1 MLQAHVCKLRKS
13 LIYQGYQQSSSH
25 FPDTQSHTYHPFRH
39 ALWRLAVQ
47 RDHYIWRPPNTTL
60 LWLCLLQNSFLCWAR
75 VLCFDSPSLAP
86 FCPPELPW
94 MFVSTWQLLLYWKI
108 IPMYILP
115 TIDPILWT
123 QHVISI
129 HTFLA
134 YHGFQLPSPTL
145 MIYCLPAIFCKW
157 PAKKYT
163 KYNFWL
169 NLDWSEL
176 QCPFIWY
183 SPLLI
188 QLSVH

>member
-1 MLQAHVCKLRKS
+1 MNTALDLVGKLRLLDINS
-13 LIYQGYQQSSSH
+13 HHPIFLIH
-25 FPDTQSHTYHPFRH
+25 NLILITPFRH

-75 VLCFDSPSLAP
+75 SSLWLPSLVP

-94 MFVSTWQLLLYWKI
+94 MFFSTWQLLLYWKI

-115 TIDPILWT
+115 TIDPLLWT

-134 YHGFQLPSPTL
+134 YHSFQLPSPTL
-145 MIYCLPAIFCKW
+145 MIYSLPAIFCKCG
-157 PAKKYT
+157 KKIH
-163 KYNFWL
+163 
-169 NLDWSEL
+169 
-176 QCPFIWY
+176 QI
-183 SPLLI
+183 
-188 QLSVH
+188 